1 MNNNKNE
8 VVFTGYLAEVI
19 RLQAEKKGITP
30 EAYILSF
37 FEKRCNAPRRG
48 ENARGVETKPQAR
61 VQPALRLCHDQAH
74 QCFYLELRCNAPYR
88 K

>member
-48 ENARGVETKPQAR
+48 ENARRVETKPKRASKR
-61 VQPALRLCHDQAH
+61 PCVYVTIKPAKV
-74 QCFYLELRCNAPYR
+74 FIYS
-88 K
+88 